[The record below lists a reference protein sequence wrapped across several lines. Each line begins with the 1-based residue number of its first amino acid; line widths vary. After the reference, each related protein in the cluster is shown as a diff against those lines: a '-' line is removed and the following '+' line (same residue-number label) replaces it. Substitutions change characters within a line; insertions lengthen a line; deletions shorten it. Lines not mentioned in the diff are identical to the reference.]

1 MAESPGSRSA
11 GPGAAPSEGAVEEH
25 VAEAVAARVDAQ
37 VDRRVDRAVE
47 SAVDTAVHERV
58 DGALDEAQHAAGVAE
73 DSADRASAAAADS
86 AGSSH
91 AAAQAGRA
99 AVEAAASV
107 APPDDPLLDTAIRKL
122 EAHADEENPYGVPGR
137 PLSRRS
143 PFRIGF
149 AAALG
154 VGLAYGLVQALV
166 AVRGVLVLLLVSVFL
181 AIGLDPAVRFLEQR
195 RIARGRAVG
204 IVFLGVLLFFAL
216 FGLAVVPPIIEQGQQ
231 FVDAVPGYVTDL
243 QNNPRVAELD
253 ARYGILDQVQAA
265 IGDPGRVGGTVFG
278 GVLGVG
284 KLLLSTAF
292 NMLAVLILTLYFL
305 ANLPVIKA
313 SAYRILPRSRRARV
327 GLLTDEILTRVG
339 GYVAGA
345 LTIAFV
351 AGFTTFVLLLVL
363 GVPYPVALALLVALT
378 DLVPLVGA
386 TVGAAVVTLVGFSVS
401 LKVGLVAAVWY
412 LAYQQL
418 ENYVLYPRIMKRS
431 VDISPAATV
440 VAVLV
445 GGSLLGV
452 VGALLAIPIAAA
464 VQLVLTQV
472 VEPRQDAA

>member
-1 MAESPGSRSA
+1 MHTE
-11 GPGAAPSEGAVEEH
+11 
-25 VAEAVAARVDAQ
+25 
-37 VDRRVDRAVE
+37 
-47 SAVDTAVHERV
+47 
-58 DGALDEAQHAAGVAE
+58 LDEAVDQRLDAVLDQRVDDAVDEHVDDAVDQAQEAAAE
-73 DSADRASAAAADS
+73 AQVSAGRAGDSAGRAGEAAEDS
-86 AGSSH
+86 AGSSRT
-91 AAAQAGRA
+91 ARQAGEA
-99 AVEAAASV
+99 AVDAAVAV

-122 EAHADEENPYGVPGR
+122 EAHVDDDNPYGVPGR

-149 AAALG
+149 AGALG

-166 AVRGVLVLLLVSVFL
+166 AVRGVLVLLLVSAFL

-204 IVFLGVLLFFAL
+204 IVLLGVLLFFTL
-216 FGLAVVPPIIEQGQQ
+216 FGMAVVPPIIEQGQQ
-231 FVDAVPGYVTDL
+231 FVEAVPGYVTDL
-243 QNNPRVAELD
+243 QDNPRVAELD

-265 IGDPGRVGGTVFG
+265 ISDPARVGGTVFG

-284 KLLLSTAF
+284 KLLLSTF
-292 NMLAVLILTLYFL
+292 FSTLAVLILTLYFL
-305 ANLPVIKA
+305 ANLPAIKS
-313 SAYRILPRSRRARV
+313 SAYRIVPRSRRARV

-351 AGFTTFVLLLVL
+351 AGFSTFVLLLVL
-363 GVPYPVALALLVALT
+363 GVPYPVALGLLIALT

-386 TVGAAVVTLVGFSVS
+386 TVGAAVVTLVAFSVS
-401 LKVGLVAAVWY
+401 VEVGLIAAVWY

-418 ENYVLYPRIMKRS
+418 ENYVLYPKIMKRS

-445 GGSLLGV
+445 GGALLGV

-464 VQLVLTQV
+464 VQLVLNQV
-472 VEPRQDAA
+472 VEPRQDSS